1 VSNLPGSESTPNGE
15 KHDDFNPVSVLLG
28 LSVYVIIGV
37 FWAWNTP
44 VGQTILKGYW
54 WVILVGFFVT
64 AFVLQLKKIR
74 AAFRQ
79 TTAQRRVAVIIFG
92 SVPVIL
98 IGMWMLLMLR
108 TAELQVAAL
117 RVVFL
122 GIVCCLPA
130 VMYYLF
136 IATKK
141 YSLLNEF
148 LINLDRLGLLT
159 PRHLHSRLVHS
170 GLAKETTDER
180 QKRMLT
186 YVQKFEA
193 VYGAVPTD
201 LGAVFLDPT
210 TPTDRSAGGHMRR
223 IESRAIVFTP
233 ETALPVLI
241 ATTLVA
247 LGWLITLPPWQGQ
260 FRFRDVAAVATAAAP
275 LGAGN
280 AVAAAMD
287 TADWTTRWL
296 SAFSPVKTPVHF
308 AFMGAYFFSLQ
319 MLFRRYVRRDLRASA
334 YVAVSQRIILSV
346 IGTWV
351 AVEAALLLSGGTDS
365 AQSVAGAVG
374 LGRIGAEDLIV
385 LGFIIGVFPRVAWQV
400 IQAAAKRFTGAAT
413 LLPTL
418 QAQLPISDLDGLTVW
433 HEARFEEEDIEN
445 IPNMATADI
454 VDLLINTRF
463 PPDRVIDWVDQAILY
478 THLGPA
484 PKDDKAVNPR
494 AVLRAHGIRTASSLI
509 EVYERSLDKKE
520 ESPLEKLLDGSAP
533 ASSQKLR
540 SLVACVQTNPNLAL
554 IQTWRGM
561 TPSGA
566 SEVRRNAA

>member
-1 VSNLPGSESTPNGE
+1 VHTNPGSETDSHGE
-15 KHDDFNPVSVLLG
+15 KNHEFSAAGFLLG
-28 LSVYVIIGV
+28 LSVYVIVGV
-37 FWAWNTP
+37 LWAWNTQW
-44 VGQTILKGYW
+44 GQPILRKYW
-54 WVILVGFFVT
+54 WTVLVGFFLI
-64 AFVLQLKKIR
+64 AIVLQLKRIR
-74 AAFRQ
+74 TAFRQ

-92 SVPVIL
+92 SVPAIL
-98 IGMWMLLMLR
+98 VGMWMLLMLR

-117 RVVFL
+117 RAVFL

-148 LINLDRLGLLT
+148 IINLDRLGLLT
-159 PRHLHSRLVHS
+159 PRHLHTRLVHS
-170 GLAKETTDER
+170 GLAKETPDER

-201 LGAVFLDPT
+201 LGGVFLDPT
-210 TPTDRSAGGHMRR
+210 APTDRTAGGHMRR

-233 ETALPVLI
+233 ETAIPVLI
-241 ATTLVA
+241 ATTLIA

-260 FRFRDVAAVATAAAP
+260 FRFGDFSAVAAAVVP
-275 LGAGN
+275 GAGN
-280 AVAAAMD
+280 AVKAGMD
-287 TADWTTRWL
+287 TAEWTSRWV

-319 MLFRRYVRRDLRASA
+319 ILFRRYVRRDLRASA

-351 AVEAALLLSGGTDS
+351 AVEASALLPVGGE
-365 AQSVAGAVG
+365 ARQIAAGASG
-374 LGRIGAEDLIV
+374 AGAENLIV

-418 QAQLPISDLDGLTVW
+418 HAELPISDLDGLTVW

-463 PPDRVIDWVDQAILY
+463 PPDRLIDWVDQAILY
-478 THLGPA
+478 THIGPA
-484 PKDDKAVNPR
+484 PKDGAAANARVI
-494 AVLRAHGIRTASSLI
+494 LRAHGIRTASSLI
-509 EVYERSLDKKE
+509 DVYERTLDAKGD
-520 ESPLEKLLDGSAP
+520 SPLEKLLDGSA
-533 ASSQKLR
+533 SDTSHKLR

-554 IQTWRGM
+554 IQTWRGI
-561 TPSGA
+561 TPV
-566 SEVRRNAA
+566 EVIARKSIDLNAA